1 MRVYV
6 DTNIIMDY
14 LLGRN
19 PTSFFSEAILCKY
32 TVCISNL
39 IMQELKY
46 QNLTK
51 ESKIFFQWIDSCKKL
66 TLLQISNKDKKLA
79 KTFLDKTHHNDA
91 IHAAC
96 AITNN
101 VDFLLTRNIKDF
113 EKLPLNIK
121 HPDEI

>member
-32 TVCISNL
+32 VVCISNL
-39 IMQELKY
+39 VIEELKY

-51 ESKIFFQWIDSCKKL
+51 ESTIFLKWIDSCKKL
-66 TLLQISNKDKKLA
+66 TVFQISGQDKQLA
-79 KTFLDKTHHNDA
+79 RTFLDRTHHNDA

-96 AITNN
+96 AVTNK

-113 EKLPLNIK
+113 QKLPLKIK
-121 HPDEI
+121 HPKEI